1 MRNGGHGRRGG
12 SMTAAG
18 RSATG
23 ALAVLLRDQPL
34 SPGKVS
40 LAWSVAVGHAV
51 ARAATVA
58 LGAEGTLTVT
68 VDSPHWAREIRRS
81 RPLIAARLNEL
92 LGTGV
97 VTRIEIGSP
106 SRTDAE
112 ERQPHARIGHRRRR
126 ASAHR

>member
-1 MRNGGHGRRGG
+1 
-12 SMTAAG
+12 MTAAG
-18 RSATG
+18 RCATA

-34 SPGKVS
+34 SPGKIS
-40 LAWSVAVGHAV
+40 LAWSAAVGPAV

-68 VDSPHWAREIRRS
+68 VAGPHWAREIGRS
-81 RPLIAARLNEL
+81 RPLIAARLNRL
-92 LGTGV
+92 LGAGV

-112 ERQPHARIGHRRRR
+112 ERQSHARIGHRQRR